1 MQESERVFLDI
12 LEYLGEVAQLRKRV
26 ETKRAEL
33 RMLRQMAA
41 STTGASDGVR
51 VVSSGTGDKLADLCG
66 GAVDL
71 EKEIRQ
77 IMDQLIT
84 AIQDRSR
91 FLGQL
96 KPAEGDIL
104 HRRYIR
110 EQTLKEIAADTGKS
124 YSSIAKA
131 HSAALAAAQRL
142 LDQRGSE

>member
-1 MQESERVFLDI
+1 MDI
-12 LEYLGEVAQLRKRV
+12 LDYLGEVGRIRRRI
-26 ETKRAEL
+26 TNMRAEL
-33 RMLRQMAA
+33 RMLRQM
-41 STTGASDGVR
+41 STSCTGATDGVR

-84 AIQDRSR
+84 AIQERSR
-91 FLGQL
+91 FLGRL

-142 LDQRGSE
+142 LDQMGSE

>member
-1 MQESERVFLDI
+1 MQESDRIFWDI
-12 LEYLGEVAQLRKRV
+12 LDYLGEVGRIQRQI
-26 ETKRAEL
+26 TNMRAEL

-41 STTGASDGVR
+41 STTGAADGVR

-71 EKEIRQ
+71 EREIRQ
-77 IMDQLIT
+77 AMDQLIA
-84 AIQDRSR
+84 AIQERSR

-96 KPAEGDIL
+96 KPAEGEIL

-142 LDQRGSE
+142 LDQMGSE

>member
-1 MQESERVFLDI
+1 MNILD
-12 LEYLGEVAQLRKRV
+12 YLGEVGRIRRQITNMRS
-26 ETKRAEL
+26 EL
-33 RMLRQMAA
+33 LLLRQMATG
-41 STTGASDGVR
+41 TTGAADGVR

-71 EKEIRQ
+71 EREIRQ

-84 AIQDRSR
+84 AIQERSR

-96 KPAEGDIL
+96 KPAEEDIL

-142 LDQRGSE
+142 LDRMGSE

>member
-1 MQESERVFLDI
+1 MQESDRIFGDI
-12 LEYLGEVAQLRKRV
+12 LDYLGEVGRIQRQI
-26 ETKRAEL
+26 TNMRAEL
-33 RMLRQMAA
+33 RMLRQMATG
-41 STTGASDGVR
+41 TTGAADGVR

-84 AIQDRSR
+84 AIQERSR

-142 LDQRGSE
+142 LDQMGSE

>member
-1 MQESERVFLDI
+1 MDI
-12 LEYLGEVAQLRKRV
+12 LDYLGEVGRIRRQITNMRS
-26 ETKRAEL
+26 EL
-33 RMLRQMAA
+33 LLLRQMAA
-41 STTGASDGVR
+41 STAGAADGVR
-51 VVSSGTGDKLADLCG
+51 VVSSGTGDKLSDLCG

-71 EKEIRQ
+71 EREIRQ
-77 IMDQLIT
+77 AMDQLIA
-84 AIQDRSR
+84 AIQERSR

-110 EQTLKEIAADTGKS
+110 EQSLKEIAADTGKS

-142 LDQRGSE
+142 LDQMGSE

>member
-1 MQESERVFLDI
+1 M
-12 LEYLGEVAQLRKRV
+12 
-26 ETKRAEL
+26 RAEL
-33 RMLRQMAA
+33 RMLRQM
-41 STTGASDGVR
+41 STSCTGATDGVR

-84 AIQDRSR
+84 AIQERSR
-91 FLGQL
+91 FLGRL

-142 LDQRGSE
+142 LDQMGSE

>member
-1 MQESERVFLDI
+1 M
-12 LEYLGEVAQLRKRV
+12 
-26 ETKRAEL
+26 RAEL
-33 RMLRQMAA
+33 RILRQMSTSCPGAA
-41 STTGASDGVR
+41 DGVR

-84 AIQDRSR
+84 AIQERSR

-142 LDQRGSE
+142 LDQMGSE